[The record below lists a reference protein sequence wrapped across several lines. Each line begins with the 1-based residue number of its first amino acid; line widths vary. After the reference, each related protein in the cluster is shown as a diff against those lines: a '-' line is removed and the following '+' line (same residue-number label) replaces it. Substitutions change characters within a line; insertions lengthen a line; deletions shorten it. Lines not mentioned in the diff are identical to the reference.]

1 MSKRRD
7 RERANAGLRWRDG
20 RLVNVNN
27 TSSSVIAS
35 EGAVKI
41 PSKMDLWAMRKALEE
56 DKTIEE
62 IRRMSLG
69 RKGIVLVRPSDKTTP
84 GSVILPG
91 SKELAETLPKKEP

>member
-1 MSKRRD
+1 
-7 RERANAGLRWRDG
+7 
-20 RLVNVNN
+20 
-27 TSSSVIAS
+27 
-35 EGAVKI
+35 
-41 PSKMDLWAMRKALEE
+41 MRKALEE
-56 DKTIEE
+56 EKTIEE